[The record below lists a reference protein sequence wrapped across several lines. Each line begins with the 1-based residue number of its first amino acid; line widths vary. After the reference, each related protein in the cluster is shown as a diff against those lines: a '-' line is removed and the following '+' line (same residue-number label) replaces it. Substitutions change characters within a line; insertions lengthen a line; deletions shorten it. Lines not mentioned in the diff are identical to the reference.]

1 MVRGRPVG
9 LLPGVS
15 SGGRYGGV
23 QALRSRRADRAG
35 AVPRGNEPGPQDLRR
50 RRADWDSDH
59 RAGVALLARRQAAE
73 GEADRLDELRRDDE
87 REGLRREARLSP
99 GRHGARPRVALETAF
114 LTTGLPEDVRLSAAL
129 AMAAAVRDRG
139 AEPAFVGMV
148 EGRPLVGIDEGA
160 LEELAQSARKLST
173 RDLPVAAARG
183 ESGGTTVAATLFLAH
198 REGVEVASTGGIG
211 GVHPG
216 GARFD
221 ESADLA
227 ELGRTPITLVCSG
240 AKAILDLPAT
250 LERLDTLSV
259 TVLGYGTDEL
269 PAFWSAETGLPL
281 KDAVENAE
289 EVATVLRK
297 ARALGLPGAI
307 LICVP
312 PPTEAA
318 LSREE
323 SER

>member
-1 MVRGRPVG
+1 
-9 LLPGVS
+9 
-15 SGGRYGGV
+15 
-23 QALRSRRADRAG
+23 LRVERR
-35 AVPRGNEPGPQDLRR
+35 
-50 RRADWDSDH
+50 
-59 RAGVALLARRQAAE
+59 
-73 GEADRLDELRRDDE
+73 
-87 REGLRREARLSP
+87 
-99 GRHGARPRVALETAF
+99 GARPRVALETAF
-114 LTTGLPEDVRLSAAL
+114 LTTGLPDDVRLLAA
-129 AMAAAVRDRG
+129 ASMAAAVRERG
-139 AEPAFVGMV
+139 AEPVFVGVM
-148 EGRPLVGIDEGA
+148 GGKPAVGIDVGD
-160 LEELAQSARKLST
+160 LEELARSARKLST

-198 REGVEVASTGGIG
+198 REGVEVAATGGIG

-250 LERLDTLSV
+250 LERLDSLSV

-269 PAFWSAETGLPL
+269 PAFWSANSGLPL
-281 KDAVENAE
+281 KEVVENAE
-289 EVATVLRK
+289 EAATVLRE

-307 LICVP
+307 LVCVP

-323 SER
+323 SERAVAGALEEAEALGIRGAALTPFLLGRVAEITEGRSLRANVALLENNAAVAAEIAVAAAG